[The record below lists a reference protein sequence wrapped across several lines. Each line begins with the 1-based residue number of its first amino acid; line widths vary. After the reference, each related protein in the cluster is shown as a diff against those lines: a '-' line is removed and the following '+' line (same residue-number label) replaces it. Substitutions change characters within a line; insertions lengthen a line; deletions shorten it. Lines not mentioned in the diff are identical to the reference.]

1 MAWNGRGVA
10 SAGSV
15 PSNPTV
21 MIRRDIPKKT
31 KQIGVRF
38 SEEEKLVVEAFV
50 QNHTQAISVSEWIR
64 DLVFNEI
71 QRQAPHGAHMPTDSA
86 QAVNAHRRPE

>member
-1 MAWNGRGVA
+1 
-10 SAGSV
+10 
-15 PSNPTV
+15 

-38 SEEEKLVVEAFV
+38 SEDEKLVVEAHV

-64 DLVFNEI
+64 ELVFSEI
-71 QRQAPHGAHMPTDSA
+71 QRHSSNGIQTRIVGRHDAEERGGTI
-86 QAVNAHRRPE
+86 

>member
-1 MAWNGRGVA
+1 VAGNRRGVA

-15 PSNPTV
+15 LSNPTV

-64 DLVFNEI
+64 DLVFHEI
-71 QRQAPHGAHMPTDSA
+71 QRQAQNGTPVPTDSA
-86 QAVNAHRRPE
+86 REMNTNRSLD

>member
-1 MAWNGRGVA
+1 
-10 SAGSV
+10 
-15 PSNPTV
+15 

-50 QNHTQAISVSEWIR
+50 QEHTQAISVSEWIR
-64 DLVFNEI
+64 DLVFSEI
-71 QRQAPHGAHMPTDSA
+71 QRHSSNGMQA
-86 QAVNAHRRPE
+86 QAVSAGAMSGASRG

>member
-1 MAWNGRGVA
+1 
-10 SAGSV
+10 
-15 PSNPTV
+15 

-38 SEEEKLVVEAFV
+38 SEEEKLIVEAFV

-64 DLVFNEI
+64 ELVFSEI
-71 QRQAPHGAHMPTDSA
+71 QRQSSNGMHAQTAPA
-86 QAVNAHRRPE
+86 QEPGSSGTQI

>member
-1 MAWNGRGVA
+1 
-10 SAGSV
+10 
-15 PSNPTV
+15 

-38 SEEEKLVVEAFV
+38 SEDEKLVVEAYV

-64 DLVFNEI
+64 ELVFSEI
-71 QRQAPHGAHMPTDSA
+71 QRHSSNGAQTRIVAVHDAEEHGGTI
-86 QAVNAHRRPE
+86 